1 MRKIWLIS
9 AIIVPLLGM
18 QPGGALALDAMAPG
32 IQLAETGTPDVTADD
47 RILGKTDA
55 PVTIIEYASL
65 TCPHCAAFEKDILP
79 KIKSEWID
87 TGKAKLVFRDF
98 PLDGSALKAAIVAR
112 CAPPERFYGFIG
124 VLFAQQ
130 GSWGLAQDPVPGI
143 SRIAKLGGM
152 SDDQVQACLK
162 DDALQNKVLAGRL
175 AAEQQYQ
182 VESTPTF
189 FINGKKVV
197 GAKEED
203 IVAAIK
209 SAAPKA

>member
-1 MRKIWLIS
+1 MRKILLMTAVMASFLAGLAGS
-9 AIIVPLLGM
+9 APARGDEP
-18 QPGGALALDAMAPG
+18 Q
-32 IQLAETGTPDVTADD
+32 VTADD
-47 RILGKTDA
+47 RVLGKADA

-79 KIKSEWID
+79 RIKSEWID

-152 SDDQVQACLK
+152 GEDQVQACLK
-162 DDALQNKVLAGRL
+162 NDALQNKVLAGRL